1 MDHLITEIL
10 EPPRWLPAGTQGTIG
25 IQCREDD
32 REVIDLIEP
41 LKDADAVLRTRA
53 ERAVA
58 TALQG
63 SCQVPLAVFAD
74 FEGDEFRIN
83 GLVGMPDGS
92 KLVRAG
98 KTGSSKDVDRLS
110 AALADDLISQ
120 GADRI
125 IASLALPG

>member
-1 MDHLITEIL
+1 MDHLVTETL
-10 EPPRWLPAGTQGTIG
+10 EPPRWLPAATQGTIG
-25 IQCREDD
+25 IQCREGDD
-32 REVIDLIEP
+32 PIIDLIEP
-41 LKDADAVLRTRA
+41 LRNTDAVLRTRA

-74 FEGDEFRIN
+74 FDGEQFRIR
-83 GLVGMPDGS
+83 GMVGMPDGS

-98 KTGSSKDVDRLS
+98 ITGSPADVDRLAS
-110 AALADDLISQ
+110 AVSDDLISQ

-125 IASLALPG
+125 IASLA